1 MNIKNNRGIKSVL
14 IVISAFIS
22 LTSCSEEALAEYT
35 NELEWQYEE
44 GYRDGY
50 NDGYEE
56 GEDAGR
62 QHVYDEGYYIDGDYD
77 SGFSDGYEYATNGH
91 DYDSGYE
98 AGRSE
103 GYHEGYDEAEMDVSG
118 DIISLLIENN
128 YLTNELIVL
137 LEENYDV
144 YSYYNVNNTIH
155 RESCDLLTLNA
166 NNLVFYDY
174 IDELPLN
181 INWCE
186 NCLCKY
192 NEVKGTVHLT
202 SCDIYWQ
209 YKHYTDEPIIE
220 WYNALPPNAIM
231 CTECLVD

>member
-1 MNIKNNRGIKSVL
+1 MMNIKNNRGIKLVL

-62 QHVYDEGYYIDGDYD
+62 QYVYDGGYYIDG
-77 SGFSDGYEYATNGH
+77 

-118 DIISLLIENN
+118 DIISILIENN

-144 YSYYNVNNTIH
+144 YSYYNVNN
-155 RESCDLLTLNA
+155 
-166 NNLVFYDY
+166 
-174 IDELPLN
+174 N
-181 INWCE
+181 I
-186 NCLCKY
+186 Y
-192 NEVKGTVHLT
+192 N
-202 SCDIYWQ
+202 
-209 YKHYTDEPIIE
+209 
-220 WYNALPPNAIM
+220 YN
-231 CTECLVD
+231 

>member
-1 MNIKNNRGIKSVL
+1 MRINSIL
-14 IVISAFIS
+14 VIIFALATVI
-22 LTSCSEEALAEYT
+22 LCSCSEEAAAEYR
-35 NELEWQYEE
+35 NELENEYED

-62 QHVYDEGYYIDGDYD
+62 QYVYDEGYYIDGDYE

-91 DYDSGYE
+91 GYDSGYE

-118 DIISLLIENN
+118 DIISILMDNN

-144 YSYYNVNNTIH
+144 YPCYKVDNTIH
-155 RESCDLLTLNA
+155 ISSCDLLALSE
-166 NNLVFYDY
+166 NNFTFY
-174 IDELPLN
+174 ICME
-181 INWCE
+181 
-186 NCLCKY
+186 
-192 NEVKGTVHLT
+192 EV
-202 SCDIYWQ
+202 
-209 YKHYTDEPIIE
+209 
-220 WYNALPPNAIM
+220 PPNAVK
-231 CTECLVD
+231 CPECLSE

>member
-1 MNIKNNRGIKSVL
+1 MRINSIL
-14 IVISAFIS
+14 VIIFALATVI
-22 LTSCSEEALAEYT
+22 LCSCSEEAAAEYR
-35 NELEWQYEE
+35 NELENKYED

-62 QHVYDEGYYIDGDYD
+62 QYVYDEGYYIDGDYE

-98 AGRSE
+98 TGRSE

-118 DIISLLIENN
+118 DIISILMDNN

-144 YSYYNVNNTIH
+144 YSFYNVNNTIH
-155 RESCDLLTLNA
+155 SESCDLLTLNA
-166 NNLVFYDY
+166 NNLMFYEY
-174 IDELPLN
+174 YDELPLS

-186 NCLCKY
+186 ECLCKY
-192 NEVKGTVHLT
+192 NEVAGTVHMPY
-202 SCDIYWQ
+202 CEIYLA
-209 YKHYTDEPIIE
+209 YKYRTEEPIIE
-220 WYNALPPNAIM
+220 LYNTLPPNAVK
-231 CTECLVD
+231 CPECLSE